1 MNLEKPWEDDAWIRQ
16 SNTIL
21 DSYQHWLGRALCP
34 HGEGPKE
41 QAKTLFLASY
51 VVVSHGTE
59 ADPILNYGNR
69 AALQLFQT
77 DLPSLLQMPSR
88 LTAES
93 VHRAE
98 RQSLMER
105 TRQHGFIN
113 DYCGIRISCGGKR
126 FRIENATVWNLID
139 DQHHSIGQAA
149 SFAEWEFI

>member
-1 MNLEKPWEDDAWIRQ
+1 MNLETPWEDDAWIRQ
-16 SNTIL
+16 STIIL
-21 DSYQHWLGRALCP
+21 DSYRHWLRRGLCP
-34 HGEGPKE
+34 HAEDPKE
-41 QAKTLFLASY
+41 QAKTLFLASC
-51 VVVSHGTE
+51 VVVSHGIE

-88 LTAES
+88 LTAELA
-93 VHRAE
+93 HRGE

-113 DYCGIRISCGGKR
+113 DYHGIRISCEGKR

-139 DQHHSIGQAA
+139 DQHQSIGQAA